1 TRKTY
6 RRPSS
11 ASYRKKSDRKE
22 KTNRRGT
29 SGFSI
34 AISLEAL
41 RGEISSDCS
50 PDSSAKMPRIPMIRF
65 PKRHLKVP
73 SPPAA
78 QPADQHATLMSRLG
92 AKVEA
97 PSSGEKKNYR
107 FRSDVPSAPSHNA
120 VGGPASQLP
129 KRKPLSEEE
138 IEAIM
143 QGGVF

>member
-1 TRKTY
+1 
-6 RRPSS
+6 
-11 ASYRKKSDRKE
+11 
-22 KTNRRGT
+22 
-29 SGFSI
+29 
-34 AISLEAL
+34 
-41 RGEISSDCS
+41 
-50 PDSSAKMPRIPMIRF
+50 MIRF

-73 SPPAA
+73 SPPGALFPPFDSSA

-92 AKVEA
+92 AKVDA

-107 FRSDVPSAPSHNA
+107 FRSDVPPAPSHNA

>member
-1 TRKTY
+1 M
-6 RRPSS
+6 
-11 ASYRKKSDRKE
+11 E
-22 KTNRRGT
+22 RGVT
-29 SGFSI
+29 KFFTIWFS
-34 AISLEAL
+34 
-41 RGEISSDCS
+41 
-50 PDSSAKMPRIPMIRF
+50 
-65 PKRHLKVP
+65 
-73 SPPAA
+73 
-78 QPADQHATLMSRLG
+78 G

-143 QGGVF
+143 VRSLFTDAEIQSNIHCMFMLKVFGM

>member
-1 TRKTY
+1 
-6 RRPSS
+6 
-11 ASYRKKSDRKE
+11 
-22 KTNRRGT
+22 
-29 SGFSI
+29 
-34 AISLEAL
+34 
-41 RGEISSDCS
+41 
-50 PDSSAKMPRIPMIRF
+50 MPRIPMIRF

-73 SPPAA
+73 SPAAA

-143 QGGVF
+143 NDCSV

>member
-1 TRKTY
+1 
-6 RRPSS
+6 
-11 ASYRKKSDRKE
+11 
-22 KTNRRGT
+22 
-29 SGFSI
+29 
-34 AISLEAL
+34 
-41 RGEISSDCS
+41 
-50 PDSSAKMPRIPMIRF
+50 MPRIPMIRF

-143 QGGVF
+143 NDCVVYYSTSVDTCGCWFKPKDSGKCLSITHA